1 MAKRNVIKQAAK
13 QARIEGKTKAPKK
26 SKYAKKH
33 AEQSRGKYRPTSPFY
48 VPAGQQ

>member
-1 MAKRNVIKQAAK
+1 MAKRNVIKAAAK

-33 AEQSRGKYRPTSPFY
+33 SEQSRGKYRKTSPFY
-48 VPAGQQ
+48 TVE